1 MDAPV
6 LLLVRHAQAT
16 GQEPD
21 AALTPSG
28 QEAALRLAN
37 RLAEEPVDVVVSSP
51 FRRAEQTARTLAATL
66 GRPLWFDPRLVERCL
81 TDAPRS
87 DWVTLLETT
96 FRDPDLRYPGG
107 ESSRE
112 ATRRALSVVA
122 DLHRRG
128 HRRLL
133 LVTHGNLLAL
143 MLQHFRP
150 DWGFDRWR
158 GLSAP
163 DVFRVEPVPDGW
175 HITHLWQEGE

>member
-1 MDAPV
+1 MDAPILV
-6 LLLVRHAQAT
+6 LVRHAQAT

-28 QEAALRLAN
+28 QEAASRLAD
-37 RLAEEPVDVVVSSP
+37 RLATEPVDVVVSSP

-66 GRPLWFDPRLVERCL
+66 GRPVWFDARLVERRL

-87 DWVTLLETT
+87 DWTTLLETT
-96 FRDPDLRYPGG
+96 FHDPDLRYPGG

-112 ATRRALSVVA
+112 ATRRALGVVA
-122 DLHRRG
+122 DLHRQG
-128 HRRLL
+128 HRRIL

-143 MLQHFRP
+143 VLQHFRA
-150 DWGFDRWR
+150 DWGFECWR
-158 GLSAP
+158 GLSTP

-175 HITHLWQEGE
+175 RITRLWQEGE